1 MSRLFLLRLSFLS
14 IKQLVNSKV
23 NIIINLSIFVI
34 VFALSAS
41 FISILFENRIEKLET
56 KITRNEVN
64 QILYTKWLNRTPKII
79 NQIDNVYR
87 NRKDEI
93 LFQLMITAL
102 PDDDNDNYS
111 TIISN
116 REQYHN
122 YYYFLADFVKINFK
136 NMDLAL
142 IDALLLSSS
151 DEDILLVEEQKLIFL
166 N

>member
-93 LFQLMITAL
+93 LFQPAKA
-102 PDDDNDNYS
+102 S
-111 TIISN
+111 G
-116 REQYHN
+116 
-122 YYYFLADFVKINFK
+122 
-136 NMDLAL
+136 
-142 IDALLLSSS
+142 
-151 DEDILLVEEQKLIFL
+151 
-166 N
+166 

>member
-102 PDDDNDNYS
+102 PDDDNDNY
-111 TIISN
+111 TDTDETAAGTN
-116 REQYHN
+116 P
-122 YYYFLADFVKINFK
+122 
-136 NMDLAL
+136 
-142 IDALLLSSS
+142 LLSTSVPADLDGDFIS
-151 DEDILLVEEQKLIFL
+151 DATDTDI
-166 N
+166 